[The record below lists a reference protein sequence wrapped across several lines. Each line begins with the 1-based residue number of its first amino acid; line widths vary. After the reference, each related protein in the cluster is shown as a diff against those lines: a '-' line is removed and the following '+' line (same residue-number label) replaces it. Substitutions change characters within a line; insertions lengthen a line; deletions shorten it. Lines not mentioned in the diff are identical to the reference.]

1 MSLLIVFFV
10 TVWMVV
16 LRLGEEK
23 GVPAAAEQGAP
34 SDSPEGPLPEI
45 ARVAMPCEHLPSR
58 LPEDVVFS
66 SDLVVRVLEVNGA
79 AVTSGGRRERAF
91 RCSGW
96 QRVYKPRGATQ
107 LERRRRALQEQRARS
122 REERLEELRQIAQVT
137 EADDND
143 KIEIGM
149 PLAEEEMAED
159 HDAEMGG
166 EDGQKAVKKKGK
178 QRRKVK
184 RFRFW
189 ANQLMYPDWMVEVP
203 QDLSTQWLVKVR
215 PEGKHCLLIIH
226 AGTATLRSKNGR
238 FYWSY
243 YVGPEFAGMGL
254 TVLDVVYPDTTPGF
268 RRAIFVMDVIIW
280 NHSELTSAD
289 AECRHYWLKSRL
301 EDMNSRREDLFGGD
315 SSMMAMDAGGEDD
328 DTMLPDLVYVPAFD
342 ATPET
347 ITSLHNGEHD
357 GIDYQPDSFIFM
369 HKQGLYWQGLTP
381 LVLCYRDKRLS
392 RFYIDTPDEE
402 GYSAKSAPAMPV
414 VLQVWKPSRP
424 PTSTV
429 PVGESKAEARSGDG
443 TQEKAPFYLRT
454 WDKIVVAEVPEG
466 ARSSVRPRQLVRVQV
481 AVERDGAPVCM
492 DRSTI
497 MGIDSAELRGI
508 EWKTMKP
515 VPSSRLFPDSWSR
528 ILNQEHLRRCGNN
541 IITIDDVTTG
551 ISNMES

>member
-1 MSLLIVFFV
+1 MPEDELRTLVVRLIVEGRIEGGRI
-10 TVWMVV
+10 TVVNDESVLEVPSKLERAASCASSAHYDAIRNWLNAANKLSEMCSAMVASLPASEKDTEEDGRARQQHPRRAGQAGHYQRHYEGAPRRYQGGRTRQQPAESSASEVVPSPSSATSVDDDGDIGRGGSACGCRAGGIETWSVELALLRPHFAMVRPQTV
-16 LRLGEEK
+16 LR
-23 GVPAAAEQGAP
+23 PP
-34 SDSPEGPLPEI
+34 PEI
-45 ARVAMPCEHLPSR
+45 ARVVMPCERLPSC
-58 LPEDVVFS
+58 LPEDVVVPPDFRRGPS
-66 SDLVVRVLEVNGA
+66 VA
-79 AVTSGGRRERAF
+79 AVGNGEVIGSH
-91 RCSGW
+91 
-96 QRVYKPRGATQ
+96 RVFKPRGATQ

-149 PLAEEEMAED
+149 PLAEEEVAED
-159 HDAEMGG
+159 HDAEMGR
-166 EDGQKAVKKKGK
+166 EDEQKAVKKKGK

-203 QDLSTQWLVKVR
+203 EDLSTQWLVKVR

-268 RRAIFVMDVIIW
+268 RRAMYAPPVFACLGGLMDDLLRFVMDVIIW

-315 SSMMAMDAGGEDD
+315 SSMMAMDAGGDD
-328 DTMLPDLVYVPAFD
+328 DDSMLPDLVYVPAFD

-347 ITSLHNGEHD
+347 ITSLYNGEHD

-381 LVLCYRDKRLS
+381 L
-392 RFYIDTPDEE
+392 
-402 GYSAKSAPAMPV
+402 
-414 VLQVWKPSRP
+414 
-424 PTSTV
+424 
-429 PVGESKAEARSGDG
+429 
-443 TQEKAPFYLRT
+443 
-454 WDKIVVAEVPEG
+454 
-466 ARSSVRPRQLVRVQV
+466 
-481 AVERDGAPVCM
+481 
-492 DRSTI
+492 
-497 MGIDSAELRGI
+497 
-508 EWKTMKP
+508 
-515 VPSSRLFPDSWSR
+515 
-528 ILNQEHLRRCGNN
+528 
-541 IITIDDVTTG
+541 
-551 ISNMES
+551 